1 MHYYQYFRLKGPP
14 FQPASPDGAVYLS
27 PTHLE
32 GLATLES
39 GLSGDLTGLT
49 LLTGEAGTGKT
60 TLIYSLLQ
68 RDFKRVRIAHIDD
81 PKLSFPEI
89 MRLIL
94 TQLNLYSTGAT
105 KLDYLEALD
114 RFLELRGKEERI
126 AIVVDE
132 SQILSDDVLE
142 ELRLLSNR
150 GDRRL
155 QLILV
160 GHPELAERLK
170 KPELRQLNQ
179 RISSR
184 GVLNPLT
191 TAQATKYVECKLSAQ
206 GSTCAAIFERG
217 ALKRLLRRSDGIP
230 RKINMLCHTAMQSA
244 YNAGERKVSY
254 KTANKTAAD
263 YHDSVKIKREG
274 FGTRP
279 LVWSAVGIGLAALL
293 LLGFV
298 HPSLW
303 SNWKLNHAGTAPE
316 QTVRPDNRAKQVK
329 PAQQV
334 KTVEPVKPVE
344 QPKPAEQP
352 KPVEQPGPFEQ
363 AKPVEQVKPA
373 EQAKPVAQTAVKENP
388 DSSAKPKAE
397 APLTPQRVELRASL
411 ASPPIASA
419 ALKSDVAGP
428 AIAPEKRIV
437 PTAPTAAA
445 PGLASQKQNGES
457 ALSER
462 RSQIAIVY
470 GDTLEK
476 IAIRYLG
483 SKSGINEIVAANP
496 QLTNIN
502 QLTVGQIIYLPP
514 GIAPK
519 PSQDQTATARPAPG
533 ADNSPER

>member
-1 MHYYQYFRLKGPP
+1 MQYYQYFRLKGPP

-89 MRLIL
+89 MRVIL
-94 TQLNLYSTGAT
+94 TQLNLYSTGST

-126 AIVVDE
+126 AIIVDE

-150 GDRRL
+150 GDRRM

-184 GVLNPLT
+184 GVLSTLS
-191 TAQATKYVECKLSAQ
+191 TAQAVKYVECRLSAQ
-206 GSTCAAIFERG
+206 GSNCAAIFERG

-230 RKINMLCHTAMQSA
+230 RKINMLCHTAMQAA

-263 YHDSVKIKREG
+263 YHDSVRIKKEG
-274 FGTRP
+274 FSTQS
-279 LVWSAVGIGLAALL
+279 LVVSAVVVALAALL
-293 LLGFV
+293 LLGFF
-298 HPSLW
+298 HPNIW
-303 SNWKLNHAGTAPE
+303 PWKLNHTATATE
-316 QTVRPDNRAKQVK
+316 QTVRSKRAKQVK
-329 PAQQV
+329 P
-334 KTVEPVKPVE
+334 VE
-344 QPKPAEQP
+344 QLKPIEP
-352 KPVEQPGPFEQ
+352 
-363 AKPVEQVKPA
+363 AKPVEQVKPV
-373 EQAKPVAQTAVKENP
+373 EQIKAVDPAKLVEQTKPSEQPGVEGHPDSGAKPNAAALLPQRRRP
-388 DSSAKPKAE
+388 QPPKATSPRRKS
-397 APLTPQRVELRASL
+397 ASFQPLLPLLPRPSQPPRLRSRRWCL
-411 ASPPIASA
+411 QS
-419 ALKSDVAGP
+419 
-428 AIAPEKRIV
+428 R
-437 PTAPTAAA
+437 
-445 PGLASQKQNGES
+445 NGEIK
-457 ALSER
+457 L
-462 RSQIAIVY
+462 RSWMATRSRKLPFVIS
-470 GDTLEK
+470 DRSPE
-476 IAIRYLG
+476 
-483 SKSGINEIVAANP
+483 
-496 QLTNIN
+496 LTN
-502 QLTVGQIIYLPP
+502 
-514 GIAPK
+514 
-519 PSQDQTATARPAPG
+519 S
-533 ADNSPER
+533 SPRTRS

>member
-89 MRLIL
+89 MRVIL
-94 TQLNLYSTGAT
+94 TQLNLYCTGST

-126 AIVVDE
+126 AIIVDE

-150 GDRRL
+150 GDRRM

-184 GVLNPLT
+184 GVLSTLST
-191 TAQATKYVECKLSAQ
+191 VQAVKYVECRLSAQ
-206 GSTCAAIFERG
+206 GSNCAAIFERG

-230 RKINMLCHTAMQSA
+230 RKINMLCHSAMQAA
-244 YNAGERKVSY
+244 YNGGERKVSY

-263 YHDSVKIKREG
+263 YHDSVKIKKEG
-274 FGTRP
+274 FSTQS
-279 LVWSAVGIGLAALL
+279 LVVSAVGVALAALL

-298 HPSLW
+298 HPNVW
-303 SNWKLNHAGTAPE
+303 PWKLNHTAAATE
-316 QTVRPDNRAKQVK
+316 QTVRPQRAK
-329 PAQQV
+329 
-334 KTVEPVKPVE
+334 
-344 QPKPAEQP
+344 
-352 KPVEQPGPFEQ
+352 Q
-363 AKPVEQVKPA
+363 AKPVEQVKPVEPKPVEPAKPA
-373 EQAKPVAQTAVKENP
+373 EQIKPVEQVKAIEPAKPVEQTKPSEQPGVEGRP
-388 DSSAKPKAE
+388 DSGAKPNAA
-397 APLTPQRVELRASL
+397 APLAAQRAELRASL
-411 ASPPIASA
+411 APATAASA
-419 ALKSDVAGP
+419 AAKNDA
-428 AIAPEKRIV
+428 AAPEKRIV
-437 PTAPTAAA
+437 PPAPAAAA
-445 PGLASQKQNGES
+445 PVAATQKQT
-457 ALSER
+457 AVAAVPER
-462 RSQIAIVY
+462 QNQIAIMD

-476 IAIRYLG
+476 IAIRYFG
-483 SKSGINEIVAANP
+483 SKSGINELVAANP
-496 QLTNIN
+496 QLTDIN
-502 QLTVGQIIYLPP
+502 RLTVGQIIRLPP
-514 GIAPK
+514 GVTPK
-519 PSQDQTATARPAPG
+519 VSQDQSEAARPAPNAG
-533 ADNSPER
+533 DSPER

>member
-14 FQPASPDGAVYLS
+14 FQPASPDSAVYLS

-68 RDFKRVRIAHIDD
+68 RDFKRVRIAHIED

-94 TQLNLYSTGAT
+94 AQLNLYSTSST
-105 KLDYLEALD
+105 KLDHLEALD
-114 RFLELRGKEERI
+114 RFLQLRGKEERI
-126 AIVVDE
+126 AIIVDE
-132 SQILSDDVLE
+132 SQLLSEDVLE

-184 GVLNPLT
+184 GVLTPLT
-191 TAQATKYVECKLSAQ
+191 MAQAVKYVECKLSAQ
-206 GSTCAAIFERG
+206 GSSCAAIFERG

-263 YHDSVKIKREG
+263 YHDSVRIKKEG
-274 FGTRP
+274 FGARP
-279 LVWSAVGIGLAALL
+279 LVLSAAGITLAAVV

-298 HPSLW
+298 YPKVW
-303 SNWKLNHAGTAPE
+303 SWKLNHTVTNTE
-316 QTVRPDNRAKQVK
+316 QTVRSAKQAKQIKPVNQVEPVEQVK
-329 PAQQV
+329 P
-334 KTVEPVKPVE
+334 VEPVKPAE
-344 QPKPAEQP
+344 PA
-352 KPVEQPGPFEQ
+352 KPVEQI
-363 AKPVEQVKPA
+363 KPVEQVKTV
-373 EQAKPVAQTAVKENP
+373 EQTGVEGHP
-388 DSSAKPKAE
+388 DSGAKFNAGAPI
-397 APLTPQRVELRASL
+397 APLRAELRASL
-411 ASPPIASA
+411 APGTAASA
-419 ALKSDVAGP
+419 AAKSDVAGP
-428 AIAPEKRIV
+428 AAAPEKRIV
-437 PTAPTAAA
+437 PTGPAAAA
-445 PGLASQKQNGES
+445 PFAATQKQTGIT
-457 ALSER
+457 AVPER
-462 RSQIAIVY
+462 RSQIAVAD

-476 IAIRYLG
+476 LAIRYFG
-483 SKSGINEIVAANP
+483 SKSGINELVAANP

-502 QLTVGQIIYLPP
+502 QLSVGQIIYLPP
-514 GIAPK
+514 GITPK
-519 PSQDQTATARPAPG
+519 VSRDQSATIGPAS
-533 ADNSPER
+533 NPEDSSER